1 MAKIVPPRFNEGWG
15 TWHAKIYGVDDDVM
29 ISGCVARGVVSEHT
43 LIIILALTSTNPTS
57 QIVKTVT
64 FLFLEKNHWPIIVT
78 TS

>member
-1 MAKIVPPRFNEGWG
+1 
-15 TWHAKIYGVDDDVM
+15 M
-29 ISGCVARGVVSEHT
+29 ISGWVARNVVGEYNLFIT
-43 LIIILALTSTNPTS
+43 LAPTSINPTS